1 MLPEQLLAQSIYL
14 WVNKTFSDHLTRKWS
29 FLECNSLPFLY
40 CASQGDIKDLVRLR
54 YILIW
59 TELSYFGS
67 WWCEKPKSFNVH
79 YTGES
84 LLEAPIL
91 ASTNPQYDKRLF
103 VGLPVQYIKTTS
115 SEHVVHINCFECQNK
130 TKQFMYICSQL
141 VVFMYWTGKSMN
153 NLLSYYGLVD
163 ARISASEKYLPVLPK
178 DPKKM
183 SLAHINILGSLTTSL
198 VIKYTVQFF
207 FFCK

>member
-115 SEHVVHINCFECQNK
+115 SEHVVHINCFFYVHNIFWISCTE
-130 TKQFMYICSQL
+130 L
-141 VVFMYWTGKSMN
+141 VNYWT
-153 NLLSYYGLVD
+153 
-163 ARISASEKYLPVLPK
+163 IFC
-178 DPKKM
+178 
-183 SLAHINILGSLTTSL
+183 HIVGWLM
-198 VIKYTVQFF
+198 QE
-207 FFCK
+207 